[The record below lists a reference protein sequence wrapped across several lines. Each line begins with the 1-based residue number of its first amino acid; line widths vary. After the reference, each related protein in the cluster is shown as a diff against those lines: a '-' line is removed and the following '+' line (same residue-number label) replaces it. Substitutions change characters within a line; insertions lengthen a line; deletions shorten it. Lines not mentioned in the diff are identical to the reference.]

1 MSLVTPT
8 PSDEKQGRKEH
19 FTRKEAVRYLGS
31 IGCPISLRT
40 LENMATDSTRAKG
53 PPFTKFSWGAVRY
66 SRGDLDKWA
75 AANTRRVE

>member
-1 MSLVTPT
+1 MVPVTN
-8 PSDEKQGRKEH
+8 DEKPTRREH
-19 FTRKEAVRYLGS
+19 FTRKEAVHYLNS

-40 LENMATDSTRAKG
+40 LENMATSATRANG